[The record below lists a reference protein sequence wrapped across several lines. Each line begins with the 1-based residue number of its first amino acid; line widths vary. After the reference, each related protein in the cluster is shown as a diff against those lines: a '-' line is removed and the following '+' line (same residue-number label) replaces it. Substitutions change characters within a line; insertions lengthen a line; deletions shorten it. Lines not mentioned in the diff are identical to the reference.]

1 MTAPYTIEQAHQD
14 SHHLVAAATLH
25 TLCLPGTIT
34 SRRGA
39 ATIAGIYTKL
49 VGNGHTIH
57 LAINQDRVV
66 GGIVVM
72 SFSQRA
78 SRLFMLI
85 HRPWSWWSALQSLG
99 VFTFMRQILDIAKLQ
114 RFSKTLPPHDYI
126 IAVYVDESFRG
137 SGLGRQLVQRAIDTA
152 YAAHVGL
159 AVDTYRNNEI
169 AQRLYQQLGFNK
181 YKQTALSTL
190 FTLVPA

>member
-1 MTAPYTIEQAHQD
+1 MTAPYTIEQARRD
-14 SHHLVAAATLH
+14 SPHLVAAATLH

-34 SRRGA
+34 SKRGA
-39 ATIAGIYTKL
+39 TTIAGIYTKL

-72 SFSQRA
+72 RFSQHA
-78 SRLFMLI
+78 SRLFMLLY
-85 HRPWSWWSALQSLG
+85 RPWSWWSALRSLG
-99 VFTFMRQILDIAKLQ
+99 VYTFMRQMLDIAKLQ

-126 IAVYVDESFRG
+126 VAVYVDESFRG

-152 YAAHVGL
+152 HTDHVGL
-159 AVDTYRNNEI
+159 AVDTYCNNQI
-169 AQRLYQQLGFNK
+169 AQRLYQQLGFSE
-181 YKQTALSTL
+181 YKQTKLSTL
-190 FTLVPA
+190 FTLVQA